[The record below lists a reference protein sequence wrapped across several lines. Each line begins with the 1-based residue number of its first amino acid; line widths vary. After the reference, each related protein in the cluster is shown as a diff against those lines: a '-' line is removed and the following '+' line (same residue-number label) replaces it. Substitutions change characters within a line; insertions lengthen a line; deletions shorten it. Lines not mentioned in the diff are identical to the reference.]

1 MSSSAWL
8 YWAWASAFFAAL
20 TAIFAKIGLQGIDS
34 DFATW
39 IRTLVIVVALAAFLT
54 YTGKW
59 QNVRGFGGKNWLFL
73 VLSGVALVVIGPE
86 KLPKV
91 ARTVG
96 ALVGRAQRYV
106 HDVKADIQREVNL
119 GELKQLHSEV
129 HDAAQSLRNTVQTQV
144 DEARQAV
151 GEVQSQLNEV
161 SQTATHTLAEAQAQL
176 DAINQTVVEPLA
188 PTSSS
193 ASSAAAP
200 SDTAPSAAH
209 AALPAAEASPPS
221 AVAAAEA
228 AAPLSSSSKPT

>member
-1 MSSSAWL
+1 MFDISFGELAV
-8 YWAWASAFFAAL
+8 
-20 TAIFAKIGLQGIDS
+20 IG
-34 DFATW
+34 
-39 IRTLVIVVALAAFLT
+39 V
-54 YTGKW
+54 
-59 QNVRGFGGKNWLFL
+59 
-73 VLSGVALVVIGPE
+73 VALVVIGPE

-129 HDAAQSLRNTVQTQV
+129 HDAAQSLRHSVQTQV

-176 DAINQTVVEPLA
+176 DAVNQTVVEPLA
-188 PTSSS
+188 PASS

-209 AALPAAEASPPS
+209 AALPAAEASLPS